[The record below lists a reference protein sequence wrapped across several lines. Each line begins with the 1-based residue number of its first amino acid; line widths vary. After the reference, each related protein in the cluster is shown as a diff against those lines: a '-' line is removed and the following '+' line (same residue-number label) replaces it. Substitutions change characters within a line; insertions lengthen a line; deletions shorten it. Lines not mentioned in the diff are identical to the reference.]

1 MEDNDLLDME
11 FEQRVA
17 TLPDEANVTSTMDQV
32 VDSSS
37 AASNT
42 ILSDDRCEIVSMDQ
56 PEGVQKA

>member
-1 MEDNDLLDME
+1 ME